1 MEVPVPEDPLDSVIE
16 EIATL
21 LAAGY
26 LRLRKSRT
34 LSESAAPP
42 ALQATEEPLDTPG
55 ELSHGAMSLTF
66 RKKETDLEPHTPDG
80 N

>member
-1 MEVPVPEDPLDSVIE
+1 MEIPEDPPDSVIE

-34 LSESAAPP
+34 LTESSALPAP
-42 ALQATEEPLDTPG
+42 QADGEPLDSARG
-55 ELSHGAMSLTF
+55 GL
-66 RKKETDLEPHTPDG
+66 
-80 N
+80 

>member
-1 MEVPVPEDPLDSVIE
+1 MEVPEDPLDSIIE

-34 LSESAAPP
+34 LSESP
-42 ALQATEEPLDTPG
+42 ALPARKATGEPLDSAPRA
-55 ELSHGAMSLTF
+55 LSHGAISLAP
-66 RKKETDLEPHTPDG
+66 REKGD
-80 N
+80 

>member
-1 MEVPVPEDPLDSVIE
+1 MEVLEDPLESVIE

-34 LSESAAPP
+34 LSESP
-42 ALQATEEPLDTPG
+42 ALPVPQATGEPLDSAPRA
-55 ELSHGAMSLTF
+55 LSHGAISLAPSE
-66 RKKETDLEPHTPDG
+66 KGD
-80 N
+80 

>member
-1 MEVPVPEDPLDSVIE
+1 MEVLVPEDPLDSVIE

-34 LSESAAPP
+34 LSESP
-42 ALQATEEPLDTPG
+42 ALPAPQATGKPLDNAPG
-55 ELSHGAMSLTF
+55 AVSHGAMSLTP
-66 RKKETDLEPHTPDG
+66 REKGD
-80 N
+80 